1 MKRKEGFFTYM
12 KNYLWAVILLVAFAS
27 CSTGYKIEGSSS
39 VLRLD
44 GKMLFVKIHQ
54 GNEMIKVDS
63 AEVIH
68 GVFSME
74 GIVDST
80 VIASLYMDDENI
92 MPFVMED
99 GDIKIQIDNAD
110 IMVSGTPLN
119 DKLYHFV
126 KSRNIL
132 LDRAYEVERLES
144 RMIMDGKSEE
154 EIAEEV
160 VKEREKLSKEL
171 DDLAKTFIQ
180 ENYENVL
187 GPGVFIM
194 LCNSFPY
201 PVLTPVIEEIVNG
214 APEKFKNDSMV
225 KGYMEVARENMKK
238 YQTSR

>member
-1 MKRKEGFFTYM
+1 MKK
-12 KNYLWAVILLVAFAS
+12 YLWAVILLVTLVS

-39 VLRLD
+39 VMRLD
-44 GKMLFVKIHQ
+44 GKMLFVKIAQ
-54 GNEMIKVDS
+54 GNEMIKIDS

-80 VIASLYMDDENI
+80 VIASLYMDDESI

-132 LDRAYEVERLES
+132 LDRVYEVERLES
-144 RMIMDGKSEE
+144 RMIIDGKSEE

-180 ENYENVL
+180 ENYDNVL

-201 PVLTPVIEEIVNG
+201 PVLTPVIEEIVNN
-214 APEKFKNDSMV
+214 APENFKNDTMV
-225 KGYMEVARENMKK
+225 KGYMEIARENMKK

>member
-1 MKRKEGFFTYM
+1 M
-12 KNYLWAVILLVAFAS
+12 LALSS

-44 GKMLFVKIHQ
+44 GKMLFVKIPQ
-54 GNEMIKVDS
+54 GNQMIKIDS

-68 GVFSME
+68 GIFSME

-80 VIASLYMDDENI
+80 VIASLYMDDESI
-92 MPFVMED
+92 MPFVVED
-99 GDIKIQIDNAD
+99 GDIKIQIDNAH

-132 LDRAYEVERLES
+132 EDRAYEVERMES

-154 EIAEEV
+154 EIALEV
-160 VKEREKLSKEL
+160 GKEREKLSNEL
-171 DDLAKTFIQ
+171 DELAKSFIQ
-180 ENYENVL
+180 ENYDNVL

-214 APEKFKNDSMV
+214 APEKFKNDTMV
-225 KGYMEVARENMKK
+225 KGYMEIARENMKK
-238 YQTSR
+238 FQTSR

>member
-1 MKRKEGFFTYM
+1 MKK
-12 KNYLWAVILLVAFAS
+12 YLWAVILMVTLVS

-39 VLRLD
+39 VMRLD
-44 GKMLFVKIHQ
+44 GKMLFVKIAR
-54 GNEMIKVDS
+54 GNEMIKIDS

-80 VIASLYMDDENI
+80 VIASLYMDDESI

-132 LDRAYEVERLES
+132 LDRVYEVERLES
-144 RMIMDGKSEE
+144 RMIMDGKSED

-180 ENYENVL
+180 ENYDNVL

-201 PVLTPVIEEIVNG
+201 PVLTPVIEEIVNN
-214 APEKFKNDSMV
+214 APENFKNDTMV
-225 KGYMEVARENMKK
+225 KGYMEIARENMKK

>member
-1 MKRKEGFFTYM
+1 MKK
-12 KNYLWAVILLVAFAS
+12 YLWAVILLVTLVS

-39 VLRLD
+39 VMRLD
-44 GKMLFVKIHQ
+44 GKMLFVKIAQ
-54 GNEMIKVDS
+54 GNEMIKIDS

-80 VIASLYMDDENI
+80 VIASLYMDDESI

-180 ENYENVL
+180 ENYDNVL

-201 PVLTPVIEEIVNG
+201 PVLTPVIEEIVNN
-214 APEKFKNDSMV
+214 APENFKNDTMV

>member
-1 MKRKEGFFTYM
+1 MKK
-12 KNYLWAVILLVAFAS
+12 YLWAVILLVTLVS

-39 VLRLD
+39 VMRLD
-44 GKMLFVKIHQ
+44 GKMLFVKIAQ
-54 GNEMIKVDS
+54 GNEMIKIDS

-80 VIASLYMDDENI
+80 VIASLYMDDESI

-132 LDRAYEVERLES
+132 LDRVYEVERLES

-180 ENYENVL
+180 ENYDNVL

-201 PVLTPVIEEIVNG
+201 PVLTPVIEEIVNN
-214 APEKFKNDSMV
+214 APENFKNDTMV
-225 KGYMEVARENMKK
+225 KGYMEIARENMKK

>member
-1 MKRKEGFFTYM
+1 M
-12 KNYLWAVILLVAFAS
+12 LALSS

-54 GNEMIKVDS
+54 GNQMIKIDS

-68 GVFSME
+68 GIFSME

-80 VIASLYMDDENI
+80 VIASLYMDDESI
-92 MPFVMED
+92 MPFVVED
-99 GDIKIQIDNAD
+99 GDIKIQIDNAH

-132 LDRAYEVERLES
+132 EDRAYEVERMES

-154 EIAEEV
+154 EIALEV
-160 VKEREKLSKEL
+160 GKEREKLSNEL
-171 DDLAKTFIQ
+171 DELAKSFIQ
-180 ENYENVL
+180 ENYDNVL

-214 APEKFKNDSMV
+214 APEKFKNDTMV
-225 KGYMEVARENMKK
+225 KGYMETARENMKK
-238 YQTSR
+238 LQTSR

>member
-1 MKRKEGFFTYM
+1 MKK
-12 KNYLWAVILLVAFAS
+12 YLWAVILMVTLVS

-39 VLRLD
+39 VMRLD
-44 GKMLFVKIHQ
+44 GKMLFVKIAQ
-54 GNEMIKVDS
+54 GNEMIKIDS

-80 VIASLYMDDENI
+80 VIASLYMDDESI

-180 ENYENVL
+180 ENYDNVL

-201 PVLTPVIEEIVNG
+201 PVLTPVIEEIVNN
-214 APEKFKNDSMV
+214 APENFKNDTMV
-225 KGYMEVARENMKK
+225 KGYMEIARENMKK

>member
-1 MKRKEGFFTYM
+1 MERNEGFFTYM

-99 GDIKIQIDNAD
+99 GDIRIQIDNAD

-194 LCNSFPY
+194 LCSSFPY